1 MPIVSNYNMALN
13 KDGPYSLMFLLFL
26 TLYYEIIDSKGSILL
41 NKKFMFKLIIIS
53 LLMTY
58 IRNNGVYVIVL
69 TMMSILFILG
79 KRYLKNIIY
88 FLLILLCLSYIPTF
102 ISCKNGNVDQMA
114 LYEIETVANRFGGK
128 YAKQTIDNIKKEKD
142 KFSFI

>member
-26 TLYYEIIDSKGSILL
+26 TLYYEIIDSKGSILS

-58 IRNNGVYVIVL
+58 IRNNGVYVIFL
-69 TMMSILFILG
+69 TMISTLF
-79 KRYLKNIIY
+79 
-88 FLLILLCLSYIPTF
+88 
-102 ISCKNGNVDQMA
+102 V
-114 LYEIETVANRFGGK
+114 
-128 YAKQTIDNIKKEKD
+128 
-142 KFSFI
+142 